1 VTLNVT
7 VPENPLIE
15 ATVIVDVP
23 EVPGASVR
31 LEGLAETEKSGTP
44 VPETVT
50 VIFVDWE
57 STPLK

>member
-1 VTLNVT
+1 M
-7 VPENPLIE
+7 
-15 ATVIVDVP
+15 VDVP

-31 LEGLAETEKSGTP
+31 LDGLAETEKSGTP